1 MKTKVWTKP
10 KLIVLF
16 KGRAEEAILQICKAS
31 NRGGAYTN
39 TCVVAVWGT
48 SCSTSQIS

>member
-1 MKTKVWTKP
+1 MKTKHWTKP

-16 KGRAEEAILQICKAS
+16 KGRPEEAILQLCKS
-31 NRGGAYTN
+31 SSRGGQYN
-39 TCVVAVWGT
+39 NNCYIAVWGT